1 MPAPE
6 TTDAPVELKEACV
19 RAAHDFIAEQ
29 GVERLSLREVARR
42 LGVSHQAPYK
52 HYPSRDHLLAEVI
65 RRCFRQF
72 ADYLDARG
80 EHADP
85 REDLGAL
92 GRRYL
97 SFAAEHPLEYRLM
110 FGTPWPAPAEQLGLV
125 ADARHALDV
134 LRTVLRRI
142 HGAGRA
148 QRTRVDLDAMFIW
161 SQMHGLASITQANVM
176 DHLGLVPQAS
186 RQMVPHAMH
195 MLSLAM
201 EAAWVD
207 PAVADRGSD

>member
-1 MPAPE
+1 M
-6 TTDAPVELKEACV
+6 

-65 RRCFRQF
+65 RRCFRRF
-72 ADYLDARG
+72 AAYLDDRG

-92 GRRYL
+92 GQRYL

-110 FGTPWPAPAEQLGLV
+110 FGAPWPAPAGQPGLV
-125 ADARHALDV
+125 EDARHALNV
-134 LRTVLRRI
+134 LRAVLQRV

-186 RQMVPHAMH
+186 RQMVPHALH

-201 EAAWVD
+201 DAALHG
-207 PAVADRGSD
+207 PARPDHRPD

>member
-1 MPAPE
+1 MTEP
-6 TTDAPVELKEACV
+6 TDAPAAIELKEACV
-19 RAAHDFIAEQ
+19 RAAHGFIAEH

-72 ADYLDARG
+72 ADYLDDRG
-80 EHADP
+80 AHADP
-85 REDLGAL
+85 RDDLAAL

-97 SFAAEHPLEYRLM
+97 AFADEHPLEYRLM

-134 LRTVLRRI
+134 LRKVLQRM
-142 HGAGRA
+142 HGSGRA

-161 SQMHGLASITQANVM
+161 SQMHGLASIAQANVM
-176 DHLGLVPQAS
+176 QHLGLAPQA
-186 RQMVPHAMH
+186 RTQMVPHAMH

-201 EAAWVD
+201 GAAGLE
-207 PAVADRGSD
+207 PKA